1 MTDEEAY
8 ALRLQSV
15 ATTKLAQITL
25 EFAINM
31 ARLQGLSLDLEGA
44 AQAHLNCELDH
55 SLDPKSLAIEGDA
68 RMIVAETLLAFARK
82 SGC

>member
-1 MTDEEAY
+1 MTEEEAY

-15 ATTKLAQITL
+15 AATKLAQTTL

-44 AQAHLNCELDH
+44 AQAHLNCELNH